1 MSYASEAGNFSVALS
16 GDCMLTRGLAMFDE
30 PAFLALAQIFR
41 DCDAGFGNLETVVRR
56 ADEGLPGI
64 TRGTY
69 MQTAPELLADLKW
82 FGVNM
87 VGTANNHSFD
97 YGEGGLLATLRHL
110 DAAGIVHA
118 GSGRNLAEARMPG
131 YLDTRGGRVAL
142 LATTAT
148 YRPWNA
154 AGPQRGDSPGRPGIN
169 PLAFKN
175 SYAVDSEAF
184 GALQRISR
192 QLGFE
197 RTRERD
203 RTHFYSDAEAP
214 LQQAD
219 SLDLLGA
226 HYIRGDGFKISSTG
240 DSDDVA
246 DNLRWIR
253 EARRMADWVVVSFHT
268 HEFGHASLATAK
280 TKIDL
285 HEPADFAVAFARA
298 AIDAGADIFVGHGSH
313 TPLGIEIYKGKPIFY
328 SVGNLFLE
336 NETLPSFPAQAYK
349 RFGLAEA
356 ATPADFLDAR
366 TGNGSK
372 GHVAQEGF
380 WENIAVTCH
389 FSGGSLGEIR
399 IHPIDQGFQR
409 PRSQRGRPVLA
420 AEPIAG
426 RVIARV
432 EQLSRPFGTIV
443 ETRGGTGVINLRR

>member
-1 MSYASEAGNFSVALS
+1 MTYASEAGNFSIALS

-30 PAFLALAQIFR
+30 PAFLALAQLFR

-56 ADEGLPGI
+56 IDEGLPGI

-69 MQTAPELLADLKW
+69 MQTSPELLADLKW
-82 FGVNM
+82 FGINM
-87 VGTANNHSFD
+87 VCTANNHSFD

-118 GSGRNLAEARMPG
+118 GSGRNLSEARMPA

-154 AGPQRGDSPGRPGIN
+154 AGPQRSDSPGRPGIN
-169 PLAFKN
+169 PLAFAN
-175 SYAVDSEAF
+175 SYEVDGEAF
-184 GALQRISR
+184 AALQRISR
-192 QLGFE
+192 EIGLDQ
-197 RTRERD
+197 TRARE

-214 LQQAD
+214 RDQAD
-219 SLDLLGA
+219 RLDLLGT
-226 HYIRGDGFKISSTG
+226 HYVRGNGFKVSSAG
-240 DSDDVA
+240 DADDIA
-246 DNLRWIR
+246 DNLRWIG

-268 HEFGHASLATAK
+268 HEFGHASTARAK

-285 HEPADFAVAFARA
+285 HEPADFTIAFAHA

-328 SVGNLFLE
+328 SVGSLILE

-349 RFGLAEA
+349 RFGLGES

-366 TGNGSK
+366 TNNGTK

-380 WENIAVTCH
+380 WENIAVTCY
-389 FSGGSLGEIR
+389 FAGGRLGEIR
-399 IHPIDQGFQR
+399 IHAVDQGFRR
-409 PRSQRGRPVLA
+409 PRGQRGRPVLA
-420 AEPIAG
+420 AEPIAS

-432 EQLSRPFGTIV
+432 EQLSKPFGTKV
-443 ETRGGTGVINLRR
+443 ENRGGTGLIKP